1 MNPYCN
7 QWNVA
12 ITKIICLNSTCNLRR
27 AYFAIKQINSIS
39 IVQKTIAKYHGNFAI
54 KIQGPAKFTS
64 NIQVNVSHRYIKWII
79 LLWLLNKMKN
89 INEWNWKDWCTPPIF
104 FWHLYFY
111 VKYLGKLSVVF
122 ELLSK
127 YKYRIKSRN
136 LHIHSNIKLNSINF
150 TEWIWKHI
158 IRRVKEVYVIPRV
171 LSLHNEKWS
180 KKSFSTFHMGCFEIS
195 WLTVLLNMSNSKSYV
210 KGASKVNLH
219 MPMNIKLLGKIH
231 NWSCLLFCCW
241 LRKSILLYF

>member
-1 MNPYCN
+1 MQWHKIVVGIYISKTKWFKLTFSKPSLLQIKSFSYQTISIKYVNPYCN

-89 INEWNWKDWCTPPIF
+89 INEWNWKDWFTPPI
-104 FWHLYFY
+104 
-111 VKYLGKLSVVF
+111 
-122 ELLSK
+122 
-127 YKYRIKSRN
+127 
-136 LHIHSNIKLNSINF
+136 
-150 TEWIWKHI
+150 
-158 IRRVKEVYVIPRV
+158 
-171 LSLHNEKWS
+171 
-180 KKSFSTFHMGCFEIS
+180 
-195 WLTVLLNMSNSKSYV
+195 
-210 KGASKVNLH
+210 
-219 MPMNIKLLGKIH
+219 
-231 NWSCLLFCCW
+231 LF
-241 LRKSILLYF
+241 

>member
-1 MNPYCN
+1 MWVYILDFSKTKWFKLIFSKSSLLQIKSFSYQTISIKYVNPYCN

-89 INEWNWKDWCTPPIF
+89 INEWNWKNWCTPPIF
-104 FWHLYFY
+104 F
-111 VKYLGKLSVVF
+111 
-122 ELLSK
+122 
-127 YKYRIKSRN
+127 
-136 LHIHSNIKLNSINF
+136 
-150 TEWIWKHI
+150 
-158 IRRVKEVYVIPRV
+158 
-171 LSLHNEKWS
+171 
-180 KKSFSTFHMGCFEIS
+180 
-195 WLTVLLNMSNSKSYV
+195 
-210 KGASKVNLH
+210 
-219 MPMNIKLLGKIH
+219 
-231 NWSCLLFCCW
+231 
-241 LRKSILLYF
+241 

>member
-79 LLWLLNKMKN
+79 LLWLLNKMENMK
-89 INEWNWKDWCTPPIF
+89 EWNGKNWFTPPILF
-104 FWHLYFY
+104 EGLYFY
-111 VKYLGKLSVVF
+111 GKYLGNIAS
-122 ELLSK
+122 
-127 YKYRIKSRN
+127 
-136 LHIHSNIKLNSINF
+136 SNILIVLLTISQGIYIFMAILNLIALILP
-150 TEWIWKHI
+150 EWI
-158 IRRVKEVYVIPRV
+158 
-171 LSLHNEKWS
+171 
-180 KKSFSTFHMGCFEIS
+180 
-195 WLTVLLNMSNSKSYV
+195 
-210 KGASKVNLH
+210 
-219 MPMNIKLLGKIH
+219 
-231 NWSCLLFCCW
+231 
-241 LRKSILLYF
+241 